1 MIGGGVLAAIGA
13 GLTIAFTIQGRKRH
27 DELASAEDDRQRQ
40 DCSRMTSKS
49 CTQLATKID
58 DLNGQLTD
66 ANKRTQITGA
76 MMLTGFVVV
85 AVGGLVYRMGIR
97 KLQPPALGRVKLSP
111 TLGGL
116 VLSGRF

>member
-1 MIGGGVLAAIGA
+1 
-13 GLTIAFTIQGRKRH
+13 
-27 DELASAEDDRQRQ
+27 
-40 DCSRMTSKS
+40 
-49 CTQLATKID
+49 
-58 DLNGQLTD
+58 
-66 ANKRTQITGA
+66 
-76 MMLTGFVVV
+76 MLTGFVVV

>member
-1 MIGGGVLAAIGA
+1 
-13 GLTIAFTIQGRKRH
+13 
-27 DELASAEDDRQRQ
+27 
-40 DCSRMTSKS
+40 MTSKS